1 MIDYTNARG
10 EERELTLTFQQMMAA
25 LHELSEDTRQNQ
37 RLRTPLTPPTPPAV
51 SRSTITTTHITTS
64 SSQMGSS
71 SKTSSSK
78 THSSTPHTVPNDGAA
93 APPWA
98 PPRAPPLGSSSHWD
112 RRTLTVAAL
121 RRLRDLAIAA
131 LAAYPTTLAED
142 KALLAGEWWRRDS
155 SFKGDLGHGVRGGV
169 AAMNDT
175 VVASII
181 GWGEKQMLVHAVRW
195 TAAGIAWLAEEDP
208 QAALVAGLRGEG
220 GGGEGGRG
228 DALPSPWYS
237 PYDDTKALPI
247 LLPACS
253 ENILGQQMDGLV
265 SRVYGAPD
273 WLALPNSVPLLVF
286 SAADEYKGG

>member
-1 MIDYTNARG
+1 
-10 EERELTLTFQQMMAA
+10 
-25 LHELSEDTRQNQ
+25 
-37 RLRTPLTPPTPPAV
+37 
-51 SRSTITTTHITTS
+51 
-64 SSQMGSS
+64 
-71 SKTSSSK
+71 
-78 THSSTPHTVPNDGAA
+78 
-93 APPWA
+93 
-98 PPRAPPLGSSSHWD
+98 
-112 RRTLTVAAL
+112 
-121 RRLRDLAIAA
+121 
-131 LAAYPTTLAED
+131 
-142 KALLAGEWWRRDS
+142 
-155 SFKGDLGHGVRGGV
+155 
-169 AAMNDT
+169 MNDT

-220 GGGEGGRG
+220 GGGEGGEGGRG